1 MRCNS
6 AQTELVVMATQYMT
20 NQERTGMRYKHVA
33 FVGDGSN
40 DFCPALRL
48 SEKDYICPRES
59 YRLWKKIKKMESDP
73 EIKGEHEIKARLV
86 NWSSGF
92 DILDFLKSRLLK
104 CRCTCIE

>member
-1 MRCNS
+1 MYIKS
-6 AQTELVVMATQYMT
+6 AHTELVVMATQYMT
-20 NQERTGMRYKHVA
+20 KQERTGMRYKHVA

-40 DFCPALRL
+40 DFCPALRF

-59 YRLWKKIKKMESDP
+59 YRLWKKIKNP

-92 DILDFLKSRLLK
+92 DILDFLKSLN
-104 CRCTCIE
+104 

>member
-1 MRCNS
+1 MYIKS

-20 NQERTGMRYKHVA
+20 KQERTGMRYKHVA

-40 DFCPALRL
+40 YFCPALRL

-73 EIKGEHEIKARLV
+73 EIKGEHEIKAQVV

-92 DILDFLKSRLLK
+92 DILDFLKSLN
-104 CRCTCIE
+104 